1 MGKKYEQGCR
11 RISETEEN
19 FKMLY
24 LGNRL
29 SYRSHF
35 LTQDQGHRDVFKNE
49 IKFGGGLGALPKWR
63 ILRGRSP
70 LDVRHVPNTEM
81 KTYFSPK
88 TAFKG

>member
-1 MGKKYEQGCR
+1 
-11 RISETEEN
+11 
-19 FKMLY
+19 MLY

-35 LTQDQGHRDVFKNE
+35 LTQDQGHQDAFKNA
-49 IKFGGGLGALPKWR
+49 IKFGGGLGALPQWG

-81 KTYFSPK
+81 KTFFRRKPRLRADFDSKLTPLYCLK
-88 TAFKG
+88 I

>member
-49 IKFGGGLGALPKWR
+49 IKFGGGLGALPPV
-63 ILRGRSP
+63 G
-70 LDVRHVPNTEM
+70 D
-81 KTYFSPK
+81 
-88 TAFKG
+88 FKGAKPP

>member
-35 LTQDQGHRDVFKNE
+35 LTQDQGHRDVFKNA
-49 IKFGGGLGALPKWR
+49 IKFGGGLGALPPV
-63 ILRGRSP
+63 G
-70 LDVRHVPNTEM
+70 D
-81 KTYFSPK
+81 
-88 TAFKG
+88 FKGAKPP

>member
-35 LTQDQGHRDVFKNE
+35 LTQDQGHQDAFKNA
-49 IKFGGGLGALPKWR
+49 IKFGGGLGALPQWG

-70 LDVRHVPNTEM
+70 LDVRNMPNTEM
-81 KTYFSPK
+81 KTHFSPK
-88 TAFKG
+88 TTF

>member
-35 LTQDQGHRDVFKNE
+35 LTQDQGHQDAFKNA
-49 IKFGGGLGALPKWR
+49 IKFGGGLGALTPV
-63 ILRGRSP
+63 G
-70 LDVRHVPNTEM
+70 H
-81 KTYFSPK
+81 
-88 TAFKG
+88 FKGAKPP

>member
-49 IKFGGGLGALPKWR
+49 IKYGGGLGALPSV
-63 ILRGRSP
+63 G
-70 LDVRHVPNTEM
+70 D
-81 KTYFSPK
+81 
-88 TAFKG
+88 FKGEKSP